1 MLRQID
7 QQDRLSR
14 VSIAPDTPLPEAL
27 RRLDRGGLGVLV
39 LVDAERRVAGLLT
52 DGDLR
57 RALLAGDRLKGTCR
71 DVATANP
78 VTAPASIGAG
88 EALVLMDTARP
99 FEINQLPLV
108 DDDGRLAGLLLRS
121 DMVSDSELGVAA
133 VVMAGGLGSRLRPLT
148 DHTPKPMLP
157 VGGRPLME
165 HIIGQL
171 RQAGIRRVN
180 VTTHYQ
186 QDKIAAHFG
195 NGGGFG
201 VDIEYVSEDRP
212 LGTAGALGLLT
223 PGDEPLLVMNGD
235 ILTRVDFRS
244 MLAFHRREH
253 AAFTVAVRRYEV
265 EVPYGTVR
273 SDGPE
278 VREIIEKPHFEF
290 LVNAGIYLLEREIL
304 ELIPSGQRLEMT
316 ELIGL
321 AIELGHRVVN
331 YPIVEY
337 WLDIGR
343 PGDYEQAQQDAEN
356 GTL

>member
-14 VSIAPDTPLPEAL
+14 VTIAPDTPLPEAL

-39 LVDAERRVAGLLT
+39 LVDSERRVAGLLT

-71 DVATANP
+71 EVATANP
-78 VTAPASIGAG
+78 VTAPATIGAG

-195 NGGGFG
+195 NGGGLRG
-201 VDIEYVSEDRP
+201 RHRVRQRRP
-212 LGTAGALGLLT
+212 
-223 PGDEPLLVMNGD
+223 PP
-235 ILTRVDFRS
+235 R
-244 MLAFHRREH
+244 HRRRARPPDAWRR
-253 AAFTVAVRRYEV
+253 AAARHERRH
-265 EVPYGTVR
+265 PR
-273 SDGPE
+273 AS
-278 VREIIEKPHFEF
+278 
-290 LVNAGIYLLEREIL
+290 
-304 ELIPSGQRLEMT
+304 RL
-316 ELIGL
+316 
-321 AIELGHRVVN
+321 
-331 YPIVEY
+331 PF
-337 WLDIGR
+337 
-343 PGDYEQAQQDAEN
+343 DAR
-356 GTL
+356 LPPA